1 MTRSTCRALSSN
13 RSVVTRSNSLN
24 CLETPRETSSWPRS
38 PTVTQPLRSSHF
50 TLRRTVSRGIPVA
63 LLAPYAYASDPAS
76 PELVAATA
84 KAPMDPEE
92 QLDEGL
98 KSFGYL
104 TGLALGCVVAEQR
117 VALET
122 EAIELHAAIARLL
135 GTDRAFLYSSAFG
148 YGPRSS
154 TMPGTAR
161 KSSTATTCVSPG
173 FARAAGVANEHA
185 CNSVGSGRRDQG
197 GERRLTNRDRA
208 HTGQCRSPCR
218 RSRPGLRYVPA
229 QILKVQCAANLPRGE
244 TTPS

>member
-1 MTRSTCRALSSN
+1 MQLPILGTPSRLATCLRKYRCAALIQGTTN
-13 RSVVTRSNSLN
+13 DRGTKGRRMMHRLLLAPLASL
-24 CLETPRETSSWPRS
+24 
-38 PTVTQPLRSSHF
+38 
-50 TLRRTVSRGIPVA
+50 A

-84 KAPMDPEE
+84 NAPMDPEE

-148 YGPRSS
+148 YGPRSRP
-154 TMPGTAR
+154 MPGTAR

-173 FARAAGVANEHA
+173 FARVAGAANEHA

-218 RSRPGLRYVPA
+218 PSQPGLRYVPA